1 MKKNRST
8 KGVRIL
14 AVERMLKSASGEGL
28 SMQEILSKLQ
38 LRYGIETDR
47 RQIYGDL
54 CELNYFY
61 DIQLNR
67 KNNKFKYTL
76 SELR

>member
-14 AVERMLKSASGEGL
+14 AVERMLKQASDGGL
-28 SMQEILSKLQ
+28 SVKEILSKLQ

-47 RQIYGDL
+47 KQIYGDL

-67 KNNKFKYTL
+67 KNNKFKYIL

>member
-14 AVERMLKSASGEGL
+14 AVERMLKQASDEGL
-28 SMQEILSKLQ
+28 SVKEILSKLQ
-38 LRYGIETDR
+38 LRYDIETDR
-47 RQIYGDL
+47 KQIYGDL
-54 CELNYFY
+54 YELNLFY
-61 DIQLNR
+61 NIQIIRYGWNC
-67 KNNKFKYTL
+67 KYVL

>member
-14 AVERMLKSASGEGL
+14 AVERMLKQASDGGL
-28 SMQEILSKLQ
+28 SVKEILSKLQ

-47 RQIYGDL
+47 KQIYGDL

-61 DIQLNR
+61 DIQLNH
-67 KNNKFKYTL
+67 KNNKFKYIL

>member
-14 AVERMLKSASGEGL
+14 AVERMLKQASDEGL
-28 SMQEILSKLQ
+28 SVKEILSKLQ

-54 CELNYFY
+54 YELNLFY
-61 DIQLNR
+61 NIQIIHYGWNY
-67 KNNKFKYTL
+67 KYVL